1 MLTANAAAAKVFT
14 FNLSIYPRNE
24 RRKEYDMNYFSLFG
38 LPERYELDTQ
48 VLAGRYQ
55 DLQRQ
60 YHPDRFATHDER
72 EQAQALTMAAT
83 INEAYH
89 SLKHPLKRAEYML
102 LLHDIDINNEQHTMH
117 DTAFLMEQMD
127 LRESLDIIEQKQDSD
142 ALAGFAAKTDK
153 MTKTRMAEM
162 IRQLDDEDWLVAAD
176 SVRKLRFLSK
186 LAQQIDNI
194 EERLSDS
201 F

>member
-1 MLTANAAAAKVFT
+1 
-14 FNLSIYPRNE
+14 
-24 RRKEYDMNYFSLFG
+24 MNYFSLFS
-38 LPERYELDTQ
+38 LPVRYDLDTQ

-60 YHPDRFATHDER
+60 YHPDRFAAGDAK

-83 INEAYH
+83 INEAYQ

-117 DTAFLMEQMD
+117 DTVFLMEQME
-127 LRESLDIIEQKQDSD
+127 LREALDIIEQKQDSD
-142 ALAGFAAKTDK
+142 ALAGFAANITK

-162 IRQLDDEDWLVAAD
+162 VSQLYDEDWSAAAD

-186 LAQQIDNI
+186 LTQQIENI
-194 EERLSDS
+194 EERLFDS

>member
-1 MLTANAAAAKVFT
+1 
-14 FNLSIYPRNE
+14 
-24 RRKEYDMNYFSLFG
+24 MNYFSLFS
-38 LPERYELDTQ
+38 LPVRYDLDTQ
-48 VLAGRYQ
+48 ALAGRYQ

-60 YHPDRFATHDER
+60 YHPDRFAAGDAK

-83 INEAYH
+83 INDAYQ

-117 DTAFLMEQMD
+117 DTAFLMEQLE
-127 LRESLDIIEQKQDSD
+127 LREALDIIGQKQDSD
-142 ALAGFAAKTDK
+142 ALAGFAANITK

-162 IRQLDDEDWLVAAD
+162 IRQLDGEEWAAAAD

-186 LAQQIDNI
+186 LTQQIENL
-194 EERLSDS
+194 EERLLDS

>member
-1 MLTANAAAAKVFT
+1 
-14 FNLSIYPRNE
+14 
-24 RRKEYDMNYFSLFG
+24 MNYFSLFS
-38 LPERYELDTQ
+38 LPVRYDLDTQ
-48 VLAGRYQ
+48 ALAGRYQ

-60 YHPDRFATHDER
+60 YHPDRFAAGDAK

-83 INEAYH
+83 INDAYQ

-117 DTAFLMEQMD
+117 DTAFLMEQLE
-127 LRESLDIIEQKQDSD
+127 LREALDIIGQKQDSD
-142 ALAGFAAKTDK
+142 ALACFAATITK
-153 MTKTRMAEM
+153 MTKNRMAEM
-162 IRQLDDEDWLVAAD
+162 IRQLDDEDWTAAAD

-186 LAQQIDNI
+186 LTQQIENL
-194 EERLSDS
+194 EERLLDS